1 MECEG
6 LLSPKLTIPL
16 TLHRPTL
23 CLLTKP
29 PPGAGSQSWHW
40 LCSQNI
46 SVSNEMWTNNFS
58 SVPCTTE
65 GSVEI
70 RQAWLNSHSIFS
82 LMEILLS
89 SMSPSLLRDI
99 LSYGD
104 NWDFPQ
110 KSKWAQDYPSLQGT
124 WLELQVETMGTAQ
137 LVRFEEVQKI

>member
-1 MECEG
+1 M
-6 LLSPKLTIPL
+6 
-16 TLHRPTL
+16 
-23 CLLTKP
+23 
-29 PPGAGSQSWHW
+29 
-40 LCSQNI
+40 
-46 SVSNEMWTNNFS
+46 SNEMWTNNFS

-70 RQAWLNSHSIFS
+70 RQAWLNSHSLFS

-110 KSKWAQDYPSLQGT
+110 KSKWAQSYLGLQGT
-124 WLELQVETMGTAQ
+124 
-137 LVRFEEVQKI
+137 